1 MSDGFSGG
9 GSFLVE
15 GSAGAESGTGTGTG
29 TAFTEGVDVE
39 DMLLSGAPSSIGRR
53 ADMAIWLSAGVECH

>member
-15 GSAGAESGTGTGTG
+15 GSAGAESGTGTE

-39 DMLLSGAPSSIGRR
+39 DILLSGAPSSIGRR